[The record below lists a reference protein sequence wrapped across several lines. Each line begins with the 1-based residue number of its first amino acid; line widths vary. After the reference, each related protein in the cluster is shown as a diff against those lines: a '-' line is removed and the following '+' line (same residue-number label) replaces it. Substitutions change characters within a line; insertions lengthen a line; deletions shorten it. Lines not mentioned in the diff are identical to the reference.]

1 MNKYRVRPGIT
12 NHEAL
17 YPSVEVS
24 VSWNPFSSRAYLT
37 FREISQLI
45 YDKLII
51 IRIAFNV
58 NNIAVYDLPRGLNV
72 AEWYDFLLYHTA
84 FCEEVETDKMR
95 LLNKNNIE
103 IARVEFMTQ
112 RGLNIFR
119 RILIPMKTMKQTTSC
134 VVNSEIADQFSNT
147 PRFLRKITQWICHKY
162 P

>member
-1 MNKYRVRPGIT
+1 MVTHKYRVRPGIT

-24 VSWNPFSSRAYLT
+24 VSCNPLNARAYLT

-51 IRIAFNV
+51 IRVAFNV
-58 NNIAVYDLPRGLNV
+58 DNIALSDLPRELNV
-72 AEWYDFLLYHTA
+72 ATWYNFLLYHTA
-84 FCEEVETDKMR
+84 FCEEVETNEMR
-95 LLNKNNIE
+95 LLDKDGVE
-103 IARVEFMTQ
+103 FAHVEFMSQ
-112 RGLNIFR
+112 RGLNVFR
-119 RILIPMKTMKQTTSC
+119 RILIPMKQTPSC

-147 PRFLRKITQWICHKY
+147 PRFLRKIKQWISHKH

>member
-1 MNKYRVRPGIT
+1 MVTHKYRVRPGIT

-24 VSWNPFSSRAYLT
+24 VSWNPFSSFSYLT

-51 IRIAFNV
+51 MRVAFNV
-58 NNIAVYDLPRGLNV
+58 NNIALSDLPRELTV
-72 AEWYDFLLYHTA
+72 ATWYNFLLYHTA

-95 LLNKNNIE
+95 LLDKDGVE
-103 IARVEFMTQ
+103 FAYVEFMSQ

-119 RILIPMKTMKQTTSC
+119 RILIPMKQTTSC

-147 PRFLRKITQWICHKY
+147 PRFLRKIKQWISHKH

>member
-1 MNKYRVRPGIT
+1 MVMHRYRVRPGIT

-17 YPSVEVS
+17 YPSIEVS

-37 FREISQLI
+37 FREISYLI

-51 IRIAFNV
+51 IRVAFNV
-58 NNIAVYDLPRGLNV
+58 DNIALSDLPRELNV
-72 AEWYDFLLYHTA
+72 ATWYNFLLYHTT
-84 FCEEVETDKMR
+84 FCEEVETDEMR
-95 LLNKNNIE
+95 LLDKDGVE
-103 IARVEFMTQ
+103 FAHVEFMSR

-119 RILIPMKTMKQTTSC
+119 RILIPMKQTTSC

-147 PRFLRKITQWICHKY
+147 PRFIQKIKQWIGHKH